1 VNDEQ
6 KKDNQTPDTAPEAP
20 FQEGPKPTLH
30 PPKVHTMRMGHL
42 PLTIFVTI
50 AISGLFALAFDL
62 GSAPPIAGMG
72 LLALL
77 ILFAAITPRAADEPA
92 TAGTRFTVA
101 RVAMTCLLAGLAVIP
116 AGNPPDPLLW
126 SVALMGLAA
135 AGLGA
140 VDGWLARITYSTS
153 GFSEKL
159 GTMAGALLVLALSLL
174 VWRLGLA
181 GIWVVAAGVLGFAD
195 AALRAGRRTPNHDV
209 WRVGADL
216 AVRVA
221 LAAAIIPIAPPIAVT
236 ALAVLAT
243 AIAVGLMSH
252 TLLHGPTEASA

>member
-1 VNDEQ
+1 MSEEQ
-6 KKDNQTPDTAPEAP
+6 NKTDPSTGTAPEAP
-20 FQEGPKPTLH
+20 FHGGPKPTLH

-50 AISGLFALAFDL
+50 AISGLFALAFEL
-62 GSAPPIAGMG
+62 GSTPPIAGIA

-77 ILFAAITPRAADEPA
+77 IVFAAVTPRASDGPA

-101 RVAMTCLLAGLAVIP
+101 RVAMTCLLGGLAVVP
-116 AGNPPDPLLW
+116 AGSPPDPLLW

-140 VDGWLARITYSTS
+140 ADGWLAQITYSSS

-181 GIWVVAAGVLGFAD
+181 GVWVVAAGALGFAE
-195 AALRAGRRTPNHDV
+195 AALLAGRHAPHRDV

-216 AVRVA
+216 AVRTA
-221 LAAAIIPIAPPIAVT
+221 LAVAIIPVAPPLAVT
-236 ALAVLAT
+236 TLAVLAT
-243 AIAVGLMSH
+243 AIAVGLMAH
-252 TLLHGPTEASA
+252 TLLYRRGEDSA

>member
-1 VNDEQ
+1 MSEDQNKPDPASS
-6 KKDNQTPDTAPEAP
+6 TPSTKS
-20 FQEGPKPTLH
+20 PKPILQ
-30 PPKVHTMRMGHL
+30 PPVVHTMRMGHL

-50 AISGLFALAFDL
+50 AISGLFSLAFEL
-62 GSAPPIAGMG
+62 GSAPAITGMG

-77 ILFAAITPRAADEPA
+77 IAFAAIAPKTPSGRT

-101 RVAMTCLLAGLAVIP
+101 RVAMTCLLGGLAVLP

-126 SVALMGLAA
+126 SVALMGAAA

-140 VDGWLARITYSTS
+140 TDSWLAQITDSAS

-159 GTMAGALLVLALSLL
+159 GTMAGALLVLALALL

-181 GIWVVAAGVLGFAD
+181 GPWVIAAGALGFVKT
-195 AALRAGRRTPNHDV
+195 ALLEGRKTPQRDI

-216 AVRVA
+216 AVRLA
-221 LAAAIIPIAPPIAVT
+221 LAAAIVPIAPPIAVT
-236 ALAVLAT
+236 GLAILAT
-243 AIAVGLMSH
+243 AIAIGLMGH
-252 TLLHGPTEASA
+252 TLLQRRG

>member
-1 VNDEQ
+1 MSEDSN
-6 KKDNQTPDTAPEAP
+6 KPDPTTAPEAP
-20 FQEGPKPTLH
+20 FQNGPKPTLH

-50 AISGLFALAFDL
+50 AISALFSLAFEL
-62 GSAPPIAGMG
+62 GSAPAVAGTV

-77 ILFAAITPRAADEPA
+77 IAFAAITPKAPSDQT

-101 RVAMTCLLAGLAVIP
+101 RVAMTCLLGGLAVLP

-126 SVALMGLAA
+126 SVALMGAAA

-140 VDGWLARITYSTS
+140 ADSWLARITDSAS

-159 GTMAGALLVLALSLL
+159 GTMAGALLVLALALL
-174 VWRLGLA
+174 VWRLGLT
-181 GIWVVAAGVLGFAD
+181 GPWVIAAGALGFAEV
-195 AALRAGRRTPNHDV
+195 ALLEGRKTPQRDI

-216 AVRVA
+216 AVRLA
-221 LAAAIIPIAPPIAVT
+221 LAAAIVPIAPPIAVT
-236 ALAVLAT
+236 GLAILAT
-243 AIAVGLMSH
+243 AIAIGLMGH
-252 TLLHGPTEASA
+252 TLLQRRG